1 MFYKDYMDYKDLNST
16 KFTKVAA
23 PGSLRLV
30 VIFFTGHTVMNQKK
44 INILTQFIVLQLSTE
59 MDLILKPK
67 FSKNLKK
74 KQIYSYLNFLEKS
87 LSRKSTIES
96 IFVYCSALPYTL

>member
-30 VIFFTGHTVMNQKK
+30 VIFFTGHTVMNQKE
-44 INILTQFIVLQLSTE
+44 NQYF
-59 MDLILKPK
+59 DP
-67 FSKNLKK
+67 
-74 KQIYSYLNFLEKS
+74 
-87 LSRKSTIES
+87 
-96 IFVYCSALPYTL
+96 VYCAAAVNRNGFNPKT